1 MSVIS
6 AKIFLT
12 GILRWLVL
20 TLTFFLATGTMFLFY
35 GWLFLMLFYSFF
47 FGMVMWPLRYTP
59 GLIEERVVEFKSN

>member
-6 AKIFLT
+6 AKIFLM

-20 TLTFFLATGTMFLFY
+20 TLTFFLAPGTMFLFY

-47 FGMVMWPLRYTP
+47 FGMVMWLLRYNP
-59 GLIEERVVEFKSN
+59 GLVEGRVVEFKSN